1 MNQSASEGR
10 PPAGQTSVLPDFIL
24 NAAKHA
30 QIVVHTYMHRADVMR
45 LYFPLILSDGLFSVC
60 SLQRQDLDAL

>member
-1 MNQSASEGR
+1 MNQSVSEGR

-30 QIVVHTYMHRADVMR
+30 HILVHTHMHRADGMR

-60 SLQRQDLDAL
+60 SLQCQELDAL